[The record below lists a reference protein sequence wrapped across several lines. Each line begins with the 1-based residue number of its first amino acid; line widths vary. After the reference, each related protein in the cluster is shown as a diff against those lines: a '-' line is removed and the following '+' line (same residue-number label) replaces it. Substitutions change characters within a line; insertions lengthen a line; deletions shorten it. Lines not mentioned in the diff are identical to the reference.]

1 MLALRNLRA
10 GPSPW
15 LTGREAIQAALVW
28 ALPLLVI
35 GLVYFSPRHIASP
48 STVLTGAL
56 GLGIVILA
64 ARRPDLSLLGLIVV
78 FPFQGLILAKLW
90 SWGLPASVTS
100 HLGAWKESLALG
112 VVLAGVRNL
121 LATED
126 RLDLLD
132 ALALGFVAIVVLY
145 AAFQSTIIPGA
156 PSASNIRLLGFR
168 ETAAFVLLLF
178 GARHAPLG
186 PAFARRAIGAVFAVG
201 AAVAAIGVYEAIDSA
216 GWNRFVV
223 HTIKYTQYQSVV
235 LHSQVPNPG
244 DIRVYGYLGGTKF
257 VRVGSVF
264 LSSLSCAWFLILPFA
279 VGVERLI
286 RRTATPLGR
295 MATLLIA
302 AGLLLTQTRSAILG
316 ALVVTLLA
324 LVPAAGRPR
333 HWRTQVALV
342 LIAVAALGIPAA
354 FATGVARRVE
364 SVGSQGNQT
373 TAGHVAGFWSGVD
386 TMGSFPLG
394 LGLGTGAGTG
404 QRFQVHDDKIPENNY
419 LEIGD
424 ELGIAPG
431 LLFVVL
437 TLALLTSLGR
447 VARRSPHPLVAI
459 CFAAGAG
466 LALAAWFLQ
475 TWSEFAVSWTYW
487 GLAGAALG
495 IAARHPPTAEP
506 ESAQEPPAVQRA
518 PGAVALPSAS
528 S

>member
-1 MLALRNLRA
+1 MIALRHLRG
-10 GPSPW
+10 GPFSW
-15 LTGREAIQAALVW
+15 LTRSDTVQAALVW
-28 ALPLLVI
+28 ALPVVVI
-35 GLVYFSPRHIASP
+35 GLIYFSPRHIASP
-48 STVLTGAL
+48 TTALTGVV
-56 GLGIVILA
+56 GLGILVLA
-64 ARRPDLSLLGLIVV
+64 ARRPDLSLLGLIVI

-90 SWGLPASVTS
+90 SWGLPASVDS

-121 LATED
+121 IATDD

-145 AAFQSTIIPGA
+145 AVFQATIIPGA

-186 PAFARRAIGAVFAVG
+186 PRFAQRAVSAVFAVG
-201 AAVAAIGVYEAIDSA
+201 AVVAAIGVYEAIDSSA
-216 GWNRFVV
+216 WNRFVV
-223 HTIKYTQYQSVV
+223 HTIKYTQYQAVV
-235 LHSQVPNPG
+235 LHSHVADPR

-279 VGVERLI
+279 VGIERLI
-286 RRTATPLGR
+286 RRTASAPVFL
-295 MATLLIA
+295 ATLLIA

-324 LVPAAGRPR
+324 LIPAAGRPR
-333 HWRTQVALV
+333 HWRTQVTLV
-342 LIAVAALGIPAA
+342 LICVAALGVPAA

-364 SVGSQGNQT
+364 SVNSQGNQT
-373 TAGHVAGFWSGVD
+373 TAGHVAGFWSGVR
-386 TMGSFPLG
+386 TMGSDPLG

-404 QRFQVHDDKIPENNY
+404 QRFQVHNDRIPENNY
-419 LEIGD
+419 LEVGD

-431 LLFVVL
+431 VLFLVL
-437 TLALLTSLGR
+437 TLALLGALRRQS
-447 VARRSPHPLVAI
+447 RRSPYPLVTV
-459 CFAAGAG
+459 CLTAGAG

-487 GLAGAALG
+487 SLAGAALG
-495 IAARHPPTAEP
+495 IAVRHPAAEADA
-506 ESAQEPPAVQRA
+506 AQEPRAARGAPARE
-518 PGAVALPSAS
+518 PLPSAS